1 MKKFYLFFATLF
13 CIIAHQASAQKTPA
27 NIETTLN
34 SRHVVT
40 RNPNFEKCGFAAT
53 MEKARTRGFNSALYE
68 QVMQQLIEQRRQQ
81 NTFAPPTTIYTLPVV
96 FHVIYNGTTEPT
108 PGIGA
113 NLSYAQIQ
121 AQIDQLNADY
131 ADLSGSVYGVAED
144 MGVRFV
150 AAKVDPS
157 GNYLCE
163 AGVQRINFQTQAG
176 WTDPSTLASIGAVM
190 TEFDNTVKPQT
201 IWDPYRY
208 INIWLAD
215 FSSSGLLGYASFPAF
230 STLAGLDDL
239 ETDLDAG
246 VVVESGTVGSV
257 SLPGTSAPYDYGRTL
272 THELGHFFGLRHING
287 DGACLT
293 DYCADTPP
301 QADLTSGC
309 PATGTLNGCTPSV
322 PMMFENYMDYSND
335 ACLNTFTLNQ
345 SERCQVVMLNSP
357 RRSQLRTSNTGV
369 SPFPNRIY
377 FKSGT
382 SSVTETA
389 TGTCPRFKDVT
400 ITLGI
405 DAAATGNA
413 TVSLTKAG
421 TATDVADYAILT
433 PSVSYTN
440 ADGANKNFTIRVYD
454 DALVESSETI
464 TLGINITGTGVQTLA
479 ACPAANTFTITI
491 TDDDYNTDVN
501 NTTPVVTLLNE
512 NFGTVTG
519 SNQVPAG
526 WTVTNSGTATNK
538 FVGNNA
544 GASTYGFTGNTLHIS
559 NGNATAVGNGTAAMA
574 YTVTTTTDAR
584 VTTPTLN
591 ASGMRN
597 LSLTFDY
604 VSNGEEDATGIYDF
618 GVVYYST
625 DGGTTYTILRDATNN
640 IITFIGIS
648 TLTNFNI
655 TLPPSVN
662 GTANLK
668 FLFRWLNDNSVG
680 NNPPFAIDNVVVTG
694 NFIGVEAQANQPSTE
709 NVSAGTGTHSFYS
722 GTDGQIIAKVSNTS
736 ANIGC
741 LTANVSAAGTALT
754 TLTTNV
760 GSYQR
765 SSKVITL
772 VPTVAN
778 TTATYTATLYY
789 TTAEMAAWGASVP
802 TLKLLKVRDGVNLA
816 STLTSANAV
825 VVTPTAVDDQRATK
839 GYVSYTANFTG
850 GFSQFL
856 LVSPTTALPITSLNF
871 DAKANAKNISLV
883 WTTETEN
890 NNKGFVIERSTNG
903 SNFERIGWKDGKI
916 NSSQRSYYTYDDNFV
931 QPGVTYF
938 YRLRQTDLDARESL
952 SPIRQAKI
960 KGSGGMTVIIS
971 PNPTSDAVKVFV
983 AGVNTNANISL
994 LNAKGQLVKKW
1005 SNQNVASNNRNE
1017 LDLHGLAKGVYMLSI
1032 ETGGQVLVQKLIIQ

>member
-1 MKKFYLFFATLF
+1 MKKFYLFFVTACCFL
-13 CIIAHQASAQKTPA
+13 ANASMAQKTPA

-34 SRHVVT
+34 SRHVIT
-40 RNPNFEKCGFAAT
+40 RNPNFEKCGFAAS
-53 MEKARTRGFNSALYE
+53 MEKARAKGFNSALYE

-81 NTFAPPTTIYTLPVV
+81 GAFAPPTTIYTLPVV
-96 FHVIYNGTTEPT
+96 FHIIYNGTTEPT
-108 PGIGA
+108 PGSGA

-131 ADLSGSVYGVAED
+131 ADLSGSTYAVAED

-150 AAKVDPS
+150 AAKVDPT

-163 AGVQRINFQTQAG
+163 AGVERINFQTRAG
-176 WTDPSTLASIGAVM
+176 WSDPSTLTTISAVF
-190 TEFDNTVKPQT
+190 TEFDNTVKPQS
-201 IWDPYRY
+201 IWDPNRY

-215 FSSSGLLGYASFPAF
+215 FSSSGLLGYATFPAF
-230 STLAGLDDL
+230 STLAGLDDT
-239 ETDLDAG
+239 ETNLDAG

-257 SLPGTSAPYDYGRTL
+257 ALPGVSAPYDYGRTL

-293 DYCADTPP
+293 DYCGDTPP
-301 QADLTSGC
+301 QADLTIGC
-309 PATGTLNGCTPSV
+309 PAIGTLNGCTPSV
-322 PMMFENYMDYSND
+322 PMMFQNYMDYSDD

-357 RRSQLRTSNTGV
+357 RRSQLRTSTTGV

-382 SSVTETA
+382 SAVTETS

-421 TATDVADYAILT
+421 TATDVTDYAIIT

-440 ADGANKNFTIRVYD
+440 GDGANKNFTVRIYD

-464 TLGINITGTGVQTLA
+464 TLGINITGTGVQTVA

-491 TDDDYNTDVN
+491 TDDDYNTTVN

-538 FVGNNA
+538 WVGNNA
-544 GASTYGFTGNTLHIS
+544 DAGTYAFTGNTLHVS
-559 NGNATAVGNGTAAMA
+559 NGNTTAVGNGTAAMA

-591 ASGMRN
+591 AAGMRN
-597 LSLTFDY
+597 LSLSFSY
-604 VSNGEEDATGIYDF
+604 VCNGEEDADGIYDF
-618 GVVYYST
+618 GVVYYSIN
-625 DGGTTYTILRDATNN
+625 GGTTYDILRDGTNN
-640 IITFIGIS
+640 ILIFIGIS
-648 TLTNFNI
+648 TLTNFSI
-655 TLPPSVN
+655 VLPPSVN

-668 FLFRWLNDNSVG
+668 FLFRWLNDNSIG

-694 NFIGVEAQANQPSTE
+694 NFISVEAQANQPSTE

-722 GTDGQIIAKVSNTS
+722 TDGQVIAKVSNTS

-741 LTANVSAAGTALT
+741 LTANVSAAGTTLT
-754 TLTTNV
+754 TLTTNA

-772 VPTVAN
+772 VPSVAN
-778 TTATYTATLYY
+778 NTATYTATFYY
-789 TTAEMAAWGASVP
+789 TTAELAAWGANVP
-802 TLKLLKVRDGVNLA
+802 NLKLMKVRDGVSLA
-816 STLTSANAV
+816 STLTGANAA
-825 VVTPTAVDDQRATK
+825 VVTPTTVDDQRTTS

-871 DAKANAKNISLV
+871 DAKANARNISLT

-890 NNKGFVIERSTNG
+890 NNKGFVVERSNNG
-903 SNFERIGWKDGKI
+903 NNFEKIGWVDGKI
-916 NSSQRSYYTYDDNFV
+916 NSSERSYYAYEDNFV
-931 QPGVTYF
+931 QPGITYF

-952 SPIRQAKI
+952 SPVRQAKI
-960 KGSGGMTVIIS
+960 KGSGNMAVIIS

-983 AGVNTNANISL
+983 TGVNTTANISL
-994 LNAKGQLVKKW
+994 LNTKGQLVKRW
-1005 SNQNVASNNRNE
+1005 SNQNVANSNRNE
-1017 LDLHGLAKGVYMLSI
+1017 LDLRGLAKAVYLLKI
-1032 ETGGQVLVQKLIIQ
+1032 ETGGIVLVEKLIIQ

>member
-1 MKKFYLFFATLF
+1 MKKFYLFIAMVFCFFANVGM
-13 CIIAHQASAQKTPA
+13 AQKTPA
-27 NIETTLN
+27 NIEKTLN
-34 SRHVVT
+34 SRHVLS
-40 RNPNFEKCGFAAT
+40 RNPNFEKCGFAAK
-53 MEKARTRGFNSALYE
+53 MEKATARGFNSALYE
-68 QVMQQLIEQRRQQ
+68 QVMQQLIEQRRLQSA
-81 NTFAPPTTIYTLPVV
+81 FGPPTTIYTLPVV

-113 NLSYAQIQ
+113 NLSYARIQ
-121 AQIDQLNADY
+121 AQIDQLNADF
-131 ADLSGSVYGVAED
+131 ADLSGSTYAVAED

-163 AGVQRINFQTQAG
+163 AGVERINFQTRAG
-176 WTDPSTLASIGAVM
+176 WADPSTLADINAVM
-190 TEFDNTVKPQT
+190 TEFDVTVKPQS
-201 IWDPYRY
+201 IWDPNRY

-215 FSSSGLLGYASFPAF
+215 FATSGLLGYATFPAF
-230 STLAGLDDL
+230 STLPGLDDL
-239 ETDLDAG
+239 ETNLDAG
-246 VVVESGTVGSV
+246 VVAESGSVGSLTV
-257 SLPGTSAPYDYGRTL
+257 PGTSIPYDNGRTL
-272 THELGHFFGLRHING
+272 THELGHFFGLRHMDG

-301 QADLTSGC
+301 QASLTAGC
-309 PATGTLNGCTPSV
+309 PPAGTLNGCTPSV
-322 PMMFENYMDYSND
+322 PKMFENYMDYTED
-335 ACLNTFTLNQ
+335 ACMNTFTLNQ

-357 RRSQLRTSNTGV
+357 RRTQLRTSTAGI

-377 FKSGT
+377 FRSGT
-382 SSVTETA
+382 NAVTETS
-389 TGTCPRFKDVT
+389 TGTCPRFKDIT

-413 TVSLTKAG
+413 TVSLTKTG
-421 TATDVADYAILT
+421 TATDVTDYAVIT

-440 ADGANKNFTIRVYD
+440 GDGANKNFTVRIYN
-454 DALVESSETI
+454 DALVESAETI

-501 NTTPVVTLLNE
+501 NTTPLVTVLNE

-559 NGNATAVGNGTAAMA
+559 NGTNAQVTAGTAPMA
-574 YTVTTTTDAR
+574 YTITTTTDAR
-584 VTTPTLN
+584 VTTPTLTTT
-591 ASGMRN
+591 GMRN
-597 LSLTFDY
+597 LTLSFDY
-604 VSNGEEDATGIYDF
+604 VCNGEEDATGIYDF
-618 GVVYYST
+618 AVVYYST
-625 DGGTTYTILRDATNN
+625 DGGTTYNILTDASNN
-640 IITFIGIS
+640 IIFFIGVT

-662 GTANLK
+662 SAASLK
-668 FLFRWLNDNSVG
+668 FLFRWLSDNSIG
-680 NNPPFAIDNVVVTG
+680 NNPPLAIDNVVVTG
-694 NFIGVEAQANQPSTE
+694 SFISVEAQANQPSTE
-709 NVSAGTGTHSFYS
+709 NVSAGAGVHSFYS
-722 GTDGQIIAKVSNTS
+722 TDGQIIAKVSNTS

-754 TLTTNV
+754 ALTTNV

-772 VPTVAN
+772 VPSAVN
-778 TTATYTATLYY
+778 TTATYTATFYY
-789 TTAEMAAWGASVP
+789 TTAEMAAWAANVP
-802 TLKLLKVRDGVNLA
+802 NLKLLKVRDGVSLA

-825 VVTPTAVDDQRATK
+825 VVTPTTVDDQRATK

-871 DAKANAKNISLV
+871 DVKANTRSISLL

-916 NSSQRSYYTYDDNFV
+916 NSNQRSYYSYDDNFV
-931 QPGVTYF
+931 QPAVTYF

-952 SPIRQAKI
+952 SPVRQAKI
-960 KGSGGMTVIIS
+960 KGSGSMTVIIS
-971 PNPTSDAVKVFV
+971 PNPSSDAIKVFV

-1005 SNQNVASNNRNE
+1005 NNQNVAASNRNQ
-1017 LDLHGLAKGVYMLSI
+1017 LDLRGLAKGVYMLSI
-1032 ETGGQVLVQKLIIQ
+1032 ETGGQVLVEKLIIQ